1 MSFPAARFTDTH
13 ICSMCFVPPGLPI
26 IPPCAITVL
35 TGGLPQARMGD
46 LCACIG
52 PPPAA
57 VDAIVFGSPT
67 VLVMNQPAARM
78 LDPTA
83 KGGIITKG
91 QPNVLIGIVGAG
103 GSGGGMHTMPGLNPR
118 PVCISLAAELAEN
131 QTAQDMAAM
140 SAAAYLDGE
149 GGDLPANTRRATQ
162 ADLEALGLH
171 DGTNDLTAM
180 PDSDFN
186 ADVFVHTNPVTG
198 EETYTVAF
206 EGTTPDSGGD
216 WGANVGQGV
225 GMETEYYRRANEIG
239 RTASASQPGKVR
251 YTGHSLGGGMASAA
265 ATASGDPAYTFNAA
279 GLHENTMEGGDPN
292 ADVQAYYLRTDPL
305 NAAQDARWSPM
316 PEAFGNRREMEP
328 TAIWADSDRVP
339 REMANPDNYVPDFI
353 EQRALD
359 AKRAALEKANQ
370 QLRFHS
376 IEEMQRSLE
385 AQEQQIRQEQQDN
398 GCT

>member
-1 MSFPAARFTDTH
+1 MSQPAARIGDNH
-13 ICSMCFVPPGLPI
+13 ACALSPGLPI
-26 IPPCAITVL
+26 IPPCAVTVL
-35 TGGLPQARMGD
+35 TGNLPQARMGD

-57 VDAIVFGSPT
+57 VDAIVMGAFN

-78 LDPTA
+78 GDPTA
-83 KGGIITKG
+83 KGGAIIKG
-91 QPNVLIGIVGAG
+91 QPNVLIGIMPGLVAPGV
-103 GSGGGMHTMPGLNPR
+103 GGGMPGMNPR
-118 PVCISLAAELAEN
+118 PICNTLARDLAEN

-149 GGDLPANTRRATQ
+149 GGELPANTRRATQ

-171 DGTNDLTAM
+171 DGENDLTAM

-206 EGTTPDSGGD
+206 EGTTPDSAED
-216 WGANVGQGV
+216 WGSNFGQGA

-279 GLHENTMEGGDPN
+279 GLHENSMEGGDPD

-305 NAAQDARWSPM
+305 NRLQDNSYGLAPQ
-316 PEAFGNRREMEP
+316 AFGNRRQMEP
-328 TAIWADSDRVP
+328 TEIWSESDRVP
-339 REMANPDNYVPDFI
+339 RQIANPDNYVPDFI

-359 AKRAALEKANQ
+359 AKQAAQEKGNQ

-376 IEEMQRSLE
+376 IEEMQRSLK
-385 AQEQQIRQEQQDN
+385 AQENQIRQDQQDN